1 VGDEVTV
8 DPVAHA
14 ATLPNFLVIG
24 AMKAGTTTLH
34 QYLDLHPEVFMPE
47 TKELHFF
54 PVDKNWSRGL
64 SWYESQFAG
73 SAGAVARGE
82 ASPSYSQADQFP
94 GVAARIA
101 TVLPDAKFVYVV
113 REPIARMQSMY
124 LHQCASGAETR
135 PVDRALREN
144 PIYINSS
151 RYAWQVGQYLEFF
164 APDRFHVFTTEQ
176 LSTDPQVVLRRLFA
190 FLGVDW
196 TWVPPQTI
204 TAGRSDDR
212 RAKPP
217 ALRRL
222 AASRAYRAVVD
233 RVPAR
238 ARATARRVVTR
249 PVDPGTARIDPRLY
263 DELQDELR
271 PDVARF
277 RELFPATSLDAWGDA
292 WS

>member
-1 VGDEVTV
+1 VTA

-14 ATLPNFLVIG
+14 ATLPSFLVIG
-24 AMKAGTTTLH
+24 AMKAGTTTLY
-34 QYLDLHPEVFMPE
+34 QYLRAHPDVFMPE

-54 PVDKNWSRGL
+54 PADKNWDKGL
-64 SWYESQFAG
+64 AWYESHFVG
-73 SAGAVARGE
+73 SSDTVARGE

-101 TVLPDAKFVYVV
+101 SVLPDAKFVYVV

-151 RYAWQVGQYLEFF
+151 RYAWQVDQYLEFF
-164 APDRFHVFTTEQ
+164 SPDRFHVFTMEQ
-176 LSTDPQVVLRRLFA
+176 LSTDPRAVLRRLCA
-190 FLGVDW
+190 FLGVDDQ
-196 TWVPPQTI
+196 WVPPETI

-212 RAKPP
+212 RVKPP

-222 AASRAYRAVVD
+222 AANRTYRSVVD
-233 RVPAR
+233 RIPAR
-238 ARATARRVVTR
+238 ARAHARRVVTR
-249 PVDPGTARIDPRLY
+249 PVDPGTATIDRRLH
-263 DELQDELR
+263 DELR
-271 PDVARF
+271 AELRHDTARF
-277 RELFPATSLDAWGDA
+277 RALFPATSFDAWGDS
-292 WS
+292 WR